1 MNRREFLG
9 VLGGAAAAWPRR
21 ALAQQTKIPVI
32 GFLSGRTPAAS
43 VISVAA
49 FRQGMTELG
58 YDEGKNYAVEF
69 RYSEGQYELLPR
81 LAEQLVAAK
90 VDIIVALGSPSVRAA
105 QRATSRI
112 PIVIAGTGDAVQSGL
127 VASLARPGGN
137 TTGSSHLTSD
147 VLARHVQL
155 MVTILPNLSRIAI
168 LTNPGSATRKA
179 LLKSVAYAAKR
190 KNAIVI
196 AVDARNA
203 NELNSGFAKIKR
215 ERAQAV
221 LIGGDSFLIS
231 QTEQIARLAADSML
245 PSSANW
251 PEYAQA
257 GGLFSYGPDIKDGYR
272 RAATFVDKILKGAK
286 PADLPIEQPTKFEL
300 IINRK
305 TAKALGLEIPANL
318 LFTADEVIE

>member
-1 MNRREFLG
+1 MRRREFI
-9 VLGGAAAAWPRR
+9 AAFGSAALSPHC
-21 ALAQQTKIPVI
+21 ALAQRTRIPVI
-32 GFLSGRTPAAS
+32 GFLSGRTVATS
-43 VISVAA
+43 VIPLEA

-58 YDEGKNYAVEF
+58 HEEGKSYAVEF
-69 RYSEGQYELLPR
+69 RYTEGQYELLPR

-105 QRATSRI
+105 QLATSRI

-127 VASLARPGGN
+127 VTSLARPGGN
-137 TTGSSHLTSD
+137 TTGISQLTSD

-155 MVTILPNLSRIAI
+155 MVTIVPNLSRIAI
-168 LTNPGSATRKA
+168 LTNPGSATRAA
-179 LLKSVAYAAKR
+179 LLKSVEQAAEGKG
-190 KNAIVI
+190 AIVI
-196 AVDARNA
+196 AVDIRNA
-203 NELNSGFAKIKR
+203 NELSNAFAKIKR

-231 QTEQIARLAADSML
+231 QTEQIARLAVNSML

-257 GGLFSYGPDIKDGYR
+257 GGLFSYGSDLKDGYR
-272 RAATFVDKILKGAK
+272 RAATFVDRILKGAK

-305 TAKALGLEIPANL
+305 AAKVLGLEIPANL